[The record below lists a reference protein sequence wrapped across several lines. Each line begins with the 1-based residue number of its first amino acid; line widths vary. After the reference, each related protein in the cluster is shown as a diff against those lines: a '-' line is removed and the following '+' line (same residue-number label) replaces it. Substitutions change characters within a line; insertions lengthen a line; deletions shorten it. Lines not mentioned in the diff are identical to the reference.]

1 MEPEFRFCLN
11 GEVIRSIRVQH
22 EMIDGKPTSKRQ
34 IAVEIEG
41 IGWFAI
47 DDNENLWDKDLPKF
61 VLKYTT
67 IPMAVGQ
74 GWQRVATRELLDILE
89 SAGLISDTPDWR
101 GR

>member
-11 GEVIRSIRVQH
+11 GEVVRSIRVEH
-22 EMIDGKPTSKRQ
+22 EMIDGEPIGKRR

-41 IGWFAI
+41 IGWFTI

-67 IPMAVGQ
+67 IPMEAAQ
-74 GWQRVATRELLDILE
+74 GWQRVTTTELLEVLE
-89 SAGLISDTPDWR
+89 SAGLITGTPDWR
-101 GR
+101 RR

>member
-1 MEPEFRFCLN
+1 MEPAFRFCLN

-67 IPMAVGQ
+67 IPMAAGQ
-74 GWQRVATRELLDILE
+74 GWQRVSTKELLNVLE
-89 SAGLISDTPDWR
+89 SAGLIQQE
-101 GR
+101 

>member
-11 GEVIRSIRVQH
+11 GEVVRSIRVEH
-22 EMIDGKPTSKRQ
+22 EMIDGEPIGKRR

-41 IGWFAI
+41 IGWFTI

-67 IPMAVGQ
+67 IPM
-74 GWQRVATRELLDILE
+74 E
-89 SAGLISDTPDWR
+89 AGRLAEGHHNRIAGSF
-101 GR
+101 GVCGAHYGYS

>member
-11 GEVIRSIRVQH
+11 GEVIRSICVQH

-47 DDNENLWDKDLPKF
+47 DDNENLWDEDLPKF

-67 IPMAVGQ
+67 IPMAAGQ
-74 GWQRVATRELLDILE
+74 GWQRVSTKELLNVLE
-89 SAGLISDTPDWR
+89 SAGLIQQE
-101 GR
+101 